1 MFDNLKDLYQ
11 AISIIDIIYIFITT
25 LSVIKCYKKG
35 FVLSILSLAK
45 WILAYVI
52 TLILFPKIKPYFKDI
67 IDSEY
72 VLDIVEHVEGIR
84 GNKKKTLAILLITKV
99 VENATLDEDDKKL
112 CMAMIDNGVIGDT
125 IDLVVNAHNGKLD
138 FGDVVETG
146 SKCCFFILLKM
157 LSDRKDNRQKRQI
170 IKAKK

>member
-1 MFDNLKDLYQ
+1 MEENNYDKEYQ
-11 AISIIDIIYIFITT
+11 ELEKKIQHIKVGAKTLMII
-25 LSVIKCYKKG
+25 L
-35 FVLSILSLAK
+35 
-45 WILAYVI
+45 
-52 TLILFPKIKPYFKDI
+52 
-67 IDSEY
+67 EY
-72 VLDIVEHVEGIR
+72 VLDIVEHVEGIK

-99 VENATLDEDDKKL
+99 VENATLDEDDKNL

>member
-1 MFDNLKDLYQ
+1 MMEENNYDKEYQ
-11 AISIIDIIYIFITT
+11 ELEKKIQHIKVGAKTLMII
-25 LSVIKCYKKG
+25 L
-35 FVLSILSLAK
+35 
-45 WILAYVI
+45 
-52 TLILFPKIKPYFKDI
+52 
-67 IDSEY
+67 EY

-138 FGDVVETG
+138 FGDVVDTG

-157 LSDRKDNRQKRQI
+157 LSDRKDNRQKNRQT
-170 IKAKK
+170 IKAKE

>member
-1 MFDNLKDLYQ
+1 MMEENNYDKEYQ
-11 AISIIDIIYIFITT
+11 ELEKKIQHIKVGAKTLMII
-25 LSVIKCYKKG
+25 L
-35 FVLSILSLAK
+35 
-45 WILAYVI
+45 
-52 TLILFPKIKPYFKDI
+52 
-67 IDSEY
+67 EY

>member
-1 MFDNLKDLYQ
+1 MEENNYDKEYQ
-11 AISIIDIIYIFITT
+11 ELEKKIQHIKVGAKTLMII
-25 LSVIKCYKKG
+25 L
-35 FVLSILSLAK
+35 
-45 WILAYVI
+45 
-52 TLILFPKIKPYFKDI
+52 
-67 IDSEY
+67 EY
-72 VLDIVEHVEGIR
+72 VLDIVEHVEGIK

-138 FGDVVETG
+138 FGDVVDTG

-157 LSDRKDNRQKRQI
+157 LSDRKDNRQKNRQT
-170 IKAKK
+170 IKAKE

>member
-1 MFDNLKDLYQ
+1 MEENNYDKEYQ
-11 AISIIDIIYIFITT
+11 ELEKKIQHIKVGAKTLMII
-25 LSVIKCYKKG
+25 L
-35 FVLSILSLAK
+35 
-45 WILAYVI
+45 
-52 TLILFPKIKPYFKDI
+52 
-67 IDSEY
+67 EY
-72 VLDIVEHVEGIR
+72 VLDIVEHVEGIK

-99 VENATLDEDDKKL
+99 VENATLDEDDKNL

-157 LSDRKDNRQKRQI
+157 LSDRKDNRQKNRQT
-170 IKAKK
+170 IKAKE

>member
-1 MFDNLKDLYQ
+1 MMEENNYDKEYQ
-11 AISIIDIIYIFITT
+11 ELEKKIQHIKVGAKTLMII
-25 LSVIKCYKKG
+25 L
-35 FVLSILSLAK
+35 
-45 WILAYVI
+45 
-52 TLILFPKIKPYFKDI
+52 
-67 IDSEY
+67 EY
-72 VLDIVEHVEGIR
+72 VLDIVEHVEGIK

-138 FGDVVETG
+138 FGDVVDTG

-157 LSDRKDNRQKRQI
+157 LSDRKDNRQKNRQT
-170 IKAKK
+170 IKAKE

>member
-1 MFDNLKDLYQ
+1 MEENNYDKEYQ
-11 AISIIDIIYIFITT
+11 ELEKKIQHIKVGAKTLMII
-25 LSVIKCYKKG
+25 L
-35 FVLSILSLAK
+35 
-45 WILAYVI
+45 
-52 TLILFPKIKPYFKDI
+52 
-67 IDSEY
+67 EY
-72 VLDIVEHVEGIR
+72 VLDIVEHVEGIK

-157 LSDRKDNRQKRQI
+157 LSDRKDNRQKNRQT
-170 IKAKK
+170 IKAKE

>member
-1 MFDNLKDLYQ
+1 MMEENNYDKEYQ
-11 AISIIDIIYIFITT
+11 ELEKKIQHIKVGAKTLMII
-25 LSVIKCYKKG
+25 L
-35 FVLSILSLAK
+35 
-45 WILAYVI
+45 
-52 TLILFPKIKPYFKDI
+52 
-67 IDSEY
+67 EY
-72 VLDIVEHVEGIR
+72 VLDIVEHVEGIK

-99 VENATLDEDDKKL
+99 VENATLDEDDKNL

-157 LSDRKDNRQKRQI
+157 LSDRKDNRQKNRQT
-170 IKAKK
+170 IKAKE

>member
-1 MFDNLKDLYQ
+1 MEENNYDKEYQ
-11 AISIIDIIYIFITT
+11 ELEKKIQHIKVGAKTLMII
-25 LSVIKCYKKG
+25 L
-35 FVLSILSLAK
+35 
-45 WILAYVI
+45 
-52 TLILFPKIKPYFKDI
+52 
-67 IDSEY
+67 EY
-72 VLDIVEHVEGIR
+72 VLDIVEHVEGIK

-99 VENATLDEDDKKL
+99 VENATLDEDDKNL
-112 CMAMIDNGVIGDT
+112 CMTMIDNGVIGDT

>member
-1 MFDNLKDLYQ
+1 MMEENNYDKEYQ
-11 AISIIDIIYIFITT
+11 ELEKKIQHIKVGAKTLMII
-25 LSVIKCYKKG
+25 L
-35 FVLSILSLAK
+35 
-45 WILAYVI
+45 
-52 TLILFPKIKPYFKDI
+52 
-67 IDSEY
+67 EY

-170 IKAKK
+170 IKSKK

>member
-1 MFDNLKDLYQ
+1 MMEENNYDKEYQ
-11 AISIIDIIYIFITT
+11 ELEKKIQHIKVGAKTLMII
-25 LSVIKCYKKG
+25 L
-35 FVLSILSLAK
+35 
-45 WILAYVI
+45 
-52 TLILFPKIKPYFKDI
+52 
-67 IDSEY
+67 EY

-125 IDLVVNAHNGKLD
+125 IDLVVNAHNGKLN

>member
-1 MFDNLKDLYQ
+1 MMEENNYDKEYQ
-11 AISIIDIIYIFITT
+11 ELEKKIQHIKVGAKTLMII
-25 LSVIKCYKKG
+25 L
-35 FVLSILSLAK
+35 
-45 WILAYVI
+45 
-52 TLILFPKIKPYFKDI
+52 
-67 IDSEY
+67 EY
-72 VLDIVEHVEGIR
+72 VLDIVEHVEGIK

-157 LSDRKDNRQKRQI
+157 LSDRKDNRQKNRQT
-170 IKAKK
+170 IKAKE

>member
-1 MFDNLKDLYQ
+1 MMEENNYDKEYQ
-11 AISIIDIIYIFITT
+11 ELEKKIQHIKVGAKTLMII
-25 LSVIKCYKKG
+25 L
-35 FVLSILSLAK
+35 
-45 WILAYVI
+45 
-52 TLILFPKIKPYFKDI
+52 
-67 IDSEY
+67 EY
-72 VLDIVEHVEGIR
+72 VLDIVEHVEGIK

-99 VENATLDEDDKKL
+99 VENATLDEDDKNL
-112 CMAMIDNGVIGDT
+112 CMTMIDNGVIGDT

>member
-1 MFDNLKDLYQ
+1 MEENNYDKEYQ
-11 AISIIDIIYIFITT
+11 ELEKKIQHIKVGAKTLMII
-25 LSVIKCYKKG
+25 L
-35 FVLSILSLAK
+35 
-45 WILAYVI
+45 
-52 TLILFPKIKPYFKDI
+52 
-67 IDSEY
+67 EY

-138 FGDVVETG
+138 FGDVVDTG

-157 LSDRKDNRQKRQI
+157 LSDRKDNRQKNRQT
-170 IKAKK
+170 IKAKE

>member
-1 MFDNLKDLYQ
+1 MMEENNYDKEYQ
-11 AISIIDIIYIFITT
+11 ELEKKIQHIKVGAKTLMII
-25 LSVIKCYKKG
+25 L
-35 FVLSILSLAK
+35 
-45 WILAYVI
+45 
-52 TLILFPKIKPYFKDI
+52 
-67 IDSEY
+67 EY

-157 LSDRKDNRQKRQI
+157 LSDRKDNRQKNRQT
-170 IKAKK
+170 IKAKE

>member
-1 MFDNLKDLYQ
+1 MIEENNYDKEYQ
-11 AISIIDIIYIFITT
+11 ELEKKTHHIKVGAKTLMII
-25 LSVIKCYKKG
+25 L
-35 FVLSILSLAK
+35 
-45 WILAYVI
+45 
-52 TLILFPKIKPYFKDI
+52 
-67 IDSEY
+67 EY
-72 VLDIVEHVEGIR
+72 VLDIVEHVEGIK

-157 LSDRKDNRQKRQI
+157 LSDRKENRQKNRQT
-170 IKAKK
+170 IKAKE

>member
-1 MFDNLKDLYQ
+1 MMEENNYDKEYQ
-11 AISIIDIIYIFITT
+11 ELEKKIQHIKVGAKTLMII
-25 LSVIKCYKKG
+25 L
-35 FVLSILSLAK
+35 
-45 WILAYVI
+45 
-52 TLILFPKIKPYFKDI
+52 
-67 IDSEY
+67 EY
-72 VLDIVEHVEGIR
+72 VLDIVEHVEGIK

-157 LSDRKDNRQKRQI
+157 LSDRKENRQKNRQT
-170 IKAKK
+170 IKAKE

>member
-1 MFDNLKDLYQ
+1 MMEENNYDKEYQ
-11 AISIIDIIYIFITT
+11 ELEKKIQHIKVGAKTLMII
-25 LSVIKCYKKG
+25 L
-35 FVLSILSLAK
+35 
-45 WILAYVI
+45 
-52 TLILFPKIKPYFKDI
+52 
-67 IDSEY
+67 EY
-72 VLDIVEHVEGIR
+72 VLDIVEHVEGIK

-99 VENATLDEDDKKL
+99 VENATLDEDDKNL

>member
-1 MFDNLKDLYQ
+1 MMEENNYDKEYQ
-11 AISIIDIIYIFITT
+11 ELEKKIQHIKVGAKTLMII
-25 LSVIKCYKKG
+25 L
-35 FVLSILSLAK
+35 
-45 WILAYVI
+45 
-52 TLILFPKIKPYFKDI
+52 
-67 IDSEY
+67 EY

-125 IDLVVNAHNGKLD
+125 IDLVVNAHNGKLN

-170 IKAKK
+170 IKAHE

>member
-1 MFDNLKDLYQ
+1 MMEENNYDKEYQ
-11 AISIIDIIYIFITT
+11 ELEKKIQHIKVGAKTLMII
-25 LSVIKCYKKG
+25 L
-35 FVLSILSLAK
+35 
-45 WILAYVI
+45 
-52 TLILFPKIKPYFKDI
+52 
-67 IDSEY
+67 EY

-157 LSDRKDNRQKRQI
+157 LSDRKGNRQKRQI
-170 IKAKK
+170 IKSKK